1 MIKEMETDFVYF
13 PDLLTSNDKFT
24 GVYKKIAKILDKHN
38 IRHGLLKNTG
48 NIWCR
53 DFMPVQLDIDE
64 FVQFRYEP
72 SYLKGYMEFNT
83 SPQDVC
89 ATNNINP
96 VFSQINLD
104 GGNIVNWSDKAIISS
119 RIFKENPEYPD
130 KRKLVSHIEKLL
142 DVQVIVIPDIKSDF
156 TGHADG
162 MVRFVNNKTI
172 LGNDRNTEF
181 AYWKKKMDV
190 VLKEFGFEYIDIPF
204 FEYKDK
210 KFPDSA
216 IGCYVNYLEVGN
228 VIILPIFKVDGNYD
242 VEVYE
247 LFKDIF
253 PDRTI
258 EVVNV
263 NDIGVYGGLL
273 NCITWTIKS
282 EK

>member
-1 MIKEMETDFVYF
+1 MFKGQETDFVYF
-13 PDLLTSNDKFT
+13 SELLCSNDKFS
-24 GVYKKIAKILDKHN
+24 GVYKKITKILDKHN

-53 DFMPVQLDIDE
+53 DFMPIQLDKGK

-72 SYLKGYMEFNT
+72 SYLRDYMELHTN
-83 SPQDVC
+83 PQDVC
-89 ATNNINP
+89 AANNINP

-119 RIFKENPEYPD
+119 RIFKENPEYSD

-142 DVQVIVIPDIKSDF
+142 EVEVIVIPDIKSDY

-162 MVRFVNNKTI
+162 MVRFVKSKTI
-172 LGNDRNTEF
+172 LGNDRNKEF
-181 AYWKKKMDV
+181 AYWKKQMKV
-190 VLKEFGFEYIDIPF
+190 VLDKFGFEYIDIPF

-210 KFPDSA
+210 KYPDSA

-228 VIILPIFKVDGNYD
+228 VIILPIFKVDGNND
-242 VEVYE
+242 VVVYR

-253 PDRTI
+253 PDRII
-258 EVVNV
+258 EAVNI